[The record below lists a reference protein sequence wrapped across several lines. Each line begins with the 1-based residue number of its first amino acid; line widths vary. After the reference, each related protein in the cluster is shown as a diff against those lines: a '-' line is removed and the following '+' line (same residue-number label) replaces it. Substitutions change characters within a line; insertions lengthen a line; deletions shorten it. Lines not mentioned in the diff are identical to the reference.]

1 MDESFLNPGRQKM
14 EEVAKLVSED
24 LTSIQT
30 GRAKPAMVEGIKLEA
45 YEGSTME
52 IRELA
57 NITAPDPQTV
67 MIKPWDISLIAKIA
81 KAIQQSDLQV
91 NPVVDNE
98 IVRISVPSLTQ
109 ERREELVKVVKQKV
123 EAGKAM
129 LRQVRID
136 LKKDIDHQKDQAGVS
151 EDDIHNMYDSLQALI
166 DEFNKKLEELEEK
179 KEQELMAI

>member
-14 EEVAKLVSED
+14 EEVVKLVSED

-57 NITAPDPQTV
+57 NITAPDPKTV
-67 MIKPWDISLIAKIA
+67 MIKPWDISLVAKIA

-91 NPVVDNE
+91 NPVV
-98 IVRISVPSLTQ
+98 
-109 ERREELVKVVKQKV
+109 
-123 EAGKAM
+123 
-129 LRQVRID
+129 
-136 LKKDIDHQKDQAGVS
+136 
-151 EDDIHNMYDSLQALI
+151 
-166 DEFNKKLEELEEK
+166 
-179 KEQELMAI
+179 